1 MGVQVSDNI
10 QILACLSFWK
20 DKGCSICA
28 GIFDRKQYS
37 IQIQGCYMT
46 FGYHTDFTVTVAKL
60 FHHTGKG
67 IKALFIYDI
76 VDWLI
81 IKMDS

>member
-1 MGVQVSDNI
+1 
-10 QILACLSFWK
+10 
-20 DKGCSICA
+20 
-28 GIFDRKQYS
+28 
-37 IQIQGCYMT
+37 MT

>member
-1 MGVQVSDNI
+1 
-10 QILACLSFWK
+10 
-20 DKGCSICA
+20 
-28 GIFDRKQYS
+28 
-37 IQIQGCYMT
+37 MT

-60 FHHTGKG
+60 FDYTGKG